1 MTGSDFQS
9 FFSFFSLLRQ
19 GYAMLP
25 RLALNAEAPAA
36 LSLGL
41 QICVPSLLPAAAGQA
56 VIQGEAWILGRDGS
70 SFWKC

>member
-1 MTGSDFQS
+1 
-9 FFSFFSLLRQ
+9 
-19 GYAMLP
+19 MLP